1 LFKELNETLNK
12 KIIMKTKILNFK
24 PTAFWLS
31 VAFMAFSAF
40 SSCKKDDDKTT
51 QTNTTITDVVS
62 ANASYSILKAAV
74 VKAGLAT
81 TLSGTGPFTVF
92 APADDAFTAAGI
104 TMNTVNTLS
113 ADQLKSILLY
123 HTLAAKVTSSNVPA
137 GPNAAVAT
145 AGSDSI
151 DVTKNSKGVFV
162 NGVPVVKADIA
173 ASNGVIHSL
182 GSVLMPPAG
191 NIVEVAQADTTFSYL
206 VAAVLRASQGTTKV
220 AQVLAGVGPYT
231 VFAPTNNAFRAAG
244 FATVA
249 AINSADPNTLAS
261 ILTYHVISGRIFS
274 SDLTDGAQ
282 PATLNGGEVTI
293 GLTSGATVK
302 GNTNTSP
309 SKIVAANIV
318 ATNGVIH
325 VIDQVL
331 LP

>member
-1 LFKELNETLNK
+1 
-12 KIIMKTKILNFK
+12 
-24 PTAFWLS
+24 
-31 VAFMAFSAF
+31 MAIGCLHGISAF

-74 VKAGLAT
+74 VKAGLTA

-151 DVTKNSKGVFV
+151 YVTKNSKGAFV

-191 NIVEVAQADTTFSYL
+191 NIVEVAQADTTFLYL
-206 VAAVLRASQGTTKV
+206 VAAAVRASQGTTKV
-220 AQVLAGVGPYT
+220 AQVLAGAGPYT

>member
-1 LFKELNETLNK
+1 
-12 KIIMKTKILNFK
+12 MKTRSLTLKSAGVWMFIALI
-24 PTAFWLS
+24 
-31 VAFMAFSAF
+31 AFSTF
-40 SSCKKDDDKTT
+40 SSCKKNDNNVP
-51 QTNTTITDVVS
+51 QTPGTITDVVS
-62 ANASYSILKAAV
+62 ANTSFSILKAAV

-92 APADDAFTAAGI
+92 APGDDAFTAAGI
-104 TMNTVNTLS
+104 TMSTINTLT

-123 HTLAAKVTSSNVPA
+123 HTLAAKVMAADVPA

-145 AGSDSI
+145 AGGDSVY
-151 DVTKNSKGVFV
+151 VTKNSKGVFV

-173 ASNGVIHSL
+173 ASNGVIHSI
-182 GSVLMPPAG
+182 GGVLMPPPG
-191 NIVEVAQADTTFSYL
+191 NIVVVAQSDTSLSYL
-206 VAAVLRASQGTTKV
+206 VAAVLRASQGTTNV
-220 AQVLAGVGPYT
+220 AQVLSGNGPYT

-244 FATVA
+244 FATVS
-249 AINSADPNTLAS
+249 AINSADPNTLAG
-261 ILTYHVISGRIFS
+261 ILTYHVVAGRVFS

-282 PATLNGGEVTI
+282 PATLNGGKVTI

-302 GNTNTSP
+302 GKSNMSASN
-309 SKIVAANIV
+309 IVMANIV